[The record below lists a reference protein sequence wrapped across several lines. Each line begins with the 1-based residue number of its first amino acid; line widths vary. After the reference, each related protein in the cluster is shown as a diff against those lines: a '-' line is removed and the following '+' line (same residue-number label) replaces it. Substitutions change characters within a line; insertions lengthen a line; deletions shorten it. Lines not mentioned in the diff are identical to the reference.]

1 MDTIIFVE
9 TTKSGSS
16 REAIK
21 AAEQLG
27 YFTVLI
33 TERKS
38 FVDQRKEFE
47 DVHQMI
53 FMDQITEKNMRNEI
67 EKLERQG
74 KLIITI
80 ISFIDPFVSL
90 AARLSNEMC
99 HSEISVDPIE
109 AMEDK
114 TKTRK
119 ALKNN
124 PTAPKYSIYKPS
136 DHLKNFIKDHNSTFP
151 VVVKSPVSK
160 ASKDVYL
167 VNNEQEMENTMKKF
181 LKLYPSQKILI
192 EEYLIGPQY
201 LVEVLVHNCEIHVV
215 AIIKQEI
222 TKKTRFIVTG
232 YELQLSHDEQLYQ
245 TLIEAITSI
254 IKDLKVIN
262 AACHLEVRLVN
273 GEWKLIEI
281 NPRISG
287 GAMNRIIEVAYGINL
302 VEETIKLYLGLIP
315 NLKRKWEKHIYTH
328 YITIGSHGNLIK
340 VTGKNKAAGEP
351 GVVDVYI
358 KPRKGAQMTPP
369 VSMGHRYGYVMATGN
384 TSEEAKLNAINAA
397 QNIKFYLEPI

>member
-27 YFTVLI
+27 YFTVLL

-38 FVDQRKEFE
+38 FVDQRKEFD

-53 FMDQITEKNMRNEI
+53 FMQQITEENIRSEI
-67 EKLERQG
+67 KKLEGQG
-74 KLIITI
+74 KIIMTI
-80 ISFIDPFVSL
+80 ISFVDPFVSI
-90 AARLSNEMC
+90 AARLSNEFC
-99 HSEISVDPIE
+99 HSEISVLPIE
-109 AMEDK
+109 VMEDK

-124 PTAPKYSIYKPS
+124 ATTPKYSIYKPS
-136 DHLKNFIKDHNSTFP
+136 DQLKTFIKSDNQTFP
-151 VVVKSPVSK
+151 AVVKSPVSK

-167 VNNEQEMENTMKKF
+167 VDNQMEMENIMKKF
-181 LKLYPSQKILI
+181 LRFYPLQKILV
-192 EEYLIGPQY
+192 EEYLVGPQY
-201 LVEVLVHNCEIHVV
+201 LVEVLVHNGEIHII
-215 AIIKQEI
+215 AIVKQDI

-232 YELQLSHDEQLYQ
+232 YEIQLADDEHLHR
-245 TLIEAITSI
+245 TLIDAVTSI
-254 IKDLKVIN
+254 IKDLKVTN
-262 AACHLEVRLVN
+262 TACHLEIRYVN
-273 GEWKLIEI
+273 GNWKLIEI

-287 GAMNRIIEVAYGINL
+287 GAMNRMIEEAYGINL
-302 VEETIKLYLGLIP
+302 VKETLKLYLGFEP
-315 NLKRKWEKHIYTH
+315 NVKRKWERNIYTH
-328 YITIGSHGNLIK
+328 YITIGSYGNLIK
-340 VTGKNKAAGEP
+340 VTGRNKTAEQP

-384 TSEEAKLNAINAA
+384 TSLEAKTNAMNAA
-397 QNIKFYLEPI
+397 RNIKFYLEPI